1 MRPGLRLRLRL
12 RLRPSTS
19 GVPRRTAALVIAGL
33 LACAPAALAQSS
45 AEDKIEAR
53 IDALIAEMTV
63 EEKVGQ
69 MTLRGQSSRTQAD
82 PAVLEESVR
91 SGRYGL
97 MLNIMDR
104 DLVDR
109 LQTVATEESRLGIPV
124 LFARDV
130 IHGFRTVFP
139 IPLAQAASFDR
150 HLAEKAAHYSAREE
164 STFGIRWTLAPMV
177 DITRDPRW
185 GRIAESPGEDP
196 YLAEEMAVAMVRGF
210 QGDDLTASDS
220 LAACVKHF
228 AAYGA
233 AVGGRDYNSAPVPG
247 ALLHNVYLRP
257 FDAATR
263 AGAQT
268 FMTGFH
274 EIDGVPATAD
284 PHLLLEILRTRWGF
298 DGFVVSD
305 WESVTEMIKHG
316 FSRDASDA
324 AAQAALAGVDVE
336 MTSPSYEEHLAD
348 HVRSG
353 RVPES
358 VLDDAVRHVLRVKM
372 RLGLFENAA
381 RDSTRDNSLLAP
393 EHLELS
399 RTFAAAS
406 SVLLKNSGAL
416 PLQADARIA
425 VVGPL
430 ADAPH
435 EQLGTWT
442 FDGKAENS
450 VTPATALKEKLGDR
464 ATVAVGL
471 DHSRSRARSGFGA
484 ALDAAR
490 GADVVVFFG
499 GEEAILSGEAHSRSD
514 LRLPGLQEELILE
527 LSKIKPVVL
536 VLMAGR
542 PNTLEAIADAVDS
555 ILVAWHP
562 GTMAGPALADMLVG
576 DVSPSGRLP
585 VSWPRRVGQIPI
597 YYNHKNTGRPAPD
610 EVLAFD
616 DIPIR
621 AWQSSLSNTSRYLDL
636 LNTPAY
642 PFGFG
647 LTYSSFE
654 YADLKLSAGRVA
666 LDGAVDISATVTNA
680 GERRA
685 AEVVQLYTRDPVA
698 SLTRPIRE
706 LKGFQKIS
714 LDAGESRRV
723 TFTLDAADLA
733 FFDARGAER
742 LEAGEIHVW
751 IAPHALDGLEGR
763 FELVDGAA
771 DDAAEAAGAGAPAP

>member
-1 MRPGLRLRLRL
+1 
-12 RLRPSTS
+12 
-19 GVPRRTAALVIAGL
+19 
-33 LACAPAALAQSS
+33 
-45 AEDKIEAR
+45 
-53 IDALIAEMTV
+53 
-63 EEKVGQ
+63 
-69 MTLRGQSSRTQAD
+69 
-82 PAVLEESVR
+82 
-91 SGRYGL
+91 
-97 MLNIMDR
+97 
-104 DLVDR
+104 
-109 LQTVATEESRLGIPV
+109 
-124 LFARDV
+124 V

-139 IPLAQAASFDR
+139 IPLAQAASFDAE
-150 HLAEKAAHYSAREE
+150 LAEKAAHLSAREA
-164 STFGIRWTLAPMV
+164 STFGVRWTFAPMV

-196 YLAEEMAVAMVRGF
+196 YLAEQMAVAMVRGF
-210 QGDDLTASDS
+210 QGDDLTAPDA

-257 FDAATR
+257 FLAATE

-274 EIDGVPATAD
+274 EIDGVPVTAD
-284 PHLLLEILRTRWGF
+284 PHLLREILRTRWGF

-316 FSRDASDA
+316 FSADAADA

-336 MTSPSYEEHLAD
+336 MTSPSYEEHLAA
-348 HVRSG
+348 HVESG

-358 VLDDAVRHVLRVKM
+358 VLDEAVRRVLRVKM
-372 RLGLFENAA
+372 RLGLFERPA
-381 RDSTRDNSLLAP
+381 RDASRDDSLLAP
-393 EHLELS
+393 EHLALS

-406 SVLLKNSGAL
+406 SVLLKNGGAL
-416 PLQADARIA
+416 PLAEGARVA
-425 VVGPL
+425 VIGPL

-450 VTPATALKEKLGDR
+450 VTPAAAFTERLGDR
-464 ATVAVGL
+464 VTVVAGL
-471 DHSRSRARSGFGA
+471 DHSRSRDRSGFEA
-484 ALDAAR
+484 AKAAAR

-527 LSKIKPVVL
+527 LAKIKPVVL
-536 VLMAGR
+536 VVMSGR
-542 PNTLEAIADAVDS
+542 PNTLEALVDAVDAL
-555 ILVAWHP
+555 LVAWHP
-562 GTMAGPALADMLVG
+562 GTMAGPALVDLLLG

-610 EVLAFD
+610 EVLPFD
-616 DIPIR
+616 EIPIG

-636 LNTPAY
+636 PSTPAF

-654 YADLKLSAGRVA
+654 YEDLAISAERVP
-666 LDGAVDISATVTNA
+666 LDGSVEVSATLTNT

-685 AEVVQLYTRDPVA
+685 TEVVQLYTRDPVA
-698 SLTRPIRE
+698 SLTRPLRE
-706 LKGFQKIS
+706 LKGFEKVD
-714 LDAGESRRV
+714 LGAGESRRV
-723 TFTLDAADLA
+723 TFVLPASALS
-733 FFDARGAER
+733 FYDARGETR
-742 LEAGEIHVW
+742 LEPGEIHVW
-751 IAPHALDGLEGR
+751 IAPHALGGLRGR
-763 FELVDGAA
+763 FELVDGA
-771 DDAAEAAGAGAPAP
+771 P